1 MYKELI
7 QRIIT
12 FQSKGLLSFVSFI
25 ESIFF
30 PIPTDIL
37 LIPMCYAK
45 PFEWKMLAFITTVTS
60 VAGGVVGF
68 LLGSFLFTEIYP
80 IIEDLK
86 YVSAFNDVKDLFTLH
101 GALIILIAS
110 FTPLPYKLFTITA
123 GFLSIDFILF
133 LVFSFIGRALRFYLV
148 AYITKEHG
156 VVILNY
162 INRYFLYIASV
173 IIIIYVVFN
182 LYN

>member
-1 MYKELI
+1 VYREI
-7 QRIIT
+7 VQRIIT

-30 PIPTDIL
+30 PIPTDVL
-37 LIPMCYAK
+37 LIPMCYSK
-45 PFEWKMLAFITTVTS
+45 PLEWRVLAFITTTTS
-60 VAGGVVGF
+60 VAGGAVGF
-68 LLGSFLFTEIYP
+68 FLGSFLFTEVYP
-80 IIEDLK
+80 IIEDLN
-86 YVSAFNDVKDLFTLH
+86 YISEFNDVKNLFEIH

-133 LVFSFIGRALRFYLV
+133 LIFSLIGRALRFYLV
-148 AYITKEHG
+148 AYVTKEHG
-156 VVILNY
+156 IVILEY
-162 INRYFLYIASV
+162 INRYFLYIALV
-173 IIIIYVVFN
+173 IISAYVIFN

>member
-1 MYKELI
+1 MYKKLV

-12 FQSKGLLSFVSFI
+12 FQSRGLLSFVSFI

-30 PIPTDIL
+30 PIPTDVL
-37 LIPMCYAK
+37 LIPMCYSK
-45 PFEWKMLAFITTVTS
+45 PSEWKILAFITTVTS

-68 LLGSFLFTEIYP
+68 LLGSFLFTEVYP
-80 IIEDLK
+80 IIEDLN
-86 YVSAFNDVKDLFTLH
+86 YVSEFNDVKNLFNLH

-156 VVILNY
+156 EVILNY

-173 IIIIYVVFN
+173 IIIIYIIFN

>member
-1 MYKELI
+1 MYKELV

-12 FQSKGLLSFVSFI
+12 FQSRGLLSFVSFI

-30 PIPTDIL
+30 PIPTDVL
-37 LIPMCYAK
+37 LIPMCYSK
-45 PFEWKMLAFITTVTS
+45 PSEWKILAFITTTTS

-68 LLGSFLFTEIYP
+68 LLGSFLFIEVYP
-80 IIEDLK
+80 IIEDFN
-86 YVSAFNDVKDLFTLH
+86 YVTEFNDVKKLFNLH

-156 VVILNY
+156 VVILDY
-162 INRYFLYIASV
+162 INRYFLYIALV
-173 IIIIYVVFN
+173 IIIVYVIFT